1 MIRPGD
7 YRRAPGSLL
16 LEGVSK
22 AFTSTVEGHDRLV
35 VLDSINLE
43 VGPDE
48 SVGLIGPNGAGK
60 STLLKLAAGVTAPSA
75 GTVRRWGRT
84 CSVIELGAAVH
95 PDLTGRENV
104 ELLGSLFRIPPRQ
117 LPRLLDTIVGFAE
130 LEHAIDLPTRQYS
143 TGMVARLAFATA
155 AHSDPDL
162 LMIDEVLSVGDLPF
176 QHRCRERVEELRREG
191 VTVLLVSHDLDLVA
205 GVCDRTV
212 LLRDARVE
220 ADGPSVRVVNRYLG
234 LPDPVD
240 HADAPLALVDVP
252 SRVATGEPV
261 EFTIRLHHELDDA
274 EIELDLVIAE
284 HPTLAAHGIE
294 QSVIFASHRLRM
306 TGDLHT
312 FRMSTDHL
320 PPSRYQL
327 HARLDPDGHPRHAEP
342 VAVVVTGQRPD
353 LFAMQLRASCSVRP
367 TDGVEAMSHTCVA
380 RGGGSPT

>member
-1 MIRPGD
+1 MTRPTRD
-7 YRRAPGSLL
+7 RRAAGSLV

-22 AFTSTVEGHDRLV
+22 EFTSTVEGQDRLL
-35 VLDSINLE
+35 VLNSIDLE

-60 STLLKLAAGVTAPSA
+60 STLLKVAAGVTPPST
-75 GTVRRWGRT
+75 GTVRRHGRT

-104 ELLGSLFRIPPRQ
+104 ELLGSLYGIPTRR

-130 LEHAIDLPTRQYS
+130 LEHAIDWPTRQYS

-155 AHSDPDL
+155 AYSDPDL

-176 QHRCRERVEELRREG
+176 QYRCRERVEELRREG

-205 GVCDRTV
+205 AVCDRTV
-212 LLRDARVE
+212 LLRGARIE

-234 LPDPVD
+234 LPDPGGS
-240 HADAPLALVDVP
+240 ADAPLELVDV
-252 SRVATGEPV
+252 SGRVGTGEPV
-261 EFTIRLHHELDDA
+261 QFTVQLSHGATEA
-274 EIELDLVIAE
+274 EIGLDLVIAE

-294 QSVIFASHRLRM
+294 QSVIFGSHRLRV
-306 TGDLHT
+306 TGPTQT

-320 PPSRYQL
+320 PPGRYEL
-327 HARLDPDGHPRHAEP
+327 HARSDPDGDARYAVP
-342 VAVVVTGQRPD
+342 VAVVITGRRPE
-353 LFAMQLRASCSVRP
+353 LFATQLRATCSVRP
-367 TDGVEAMSHTCVA
+367 AEGPGADAPADATRGTGTA
-380 RGGGSPT
+380 R